1 MSLVSASLVVL
12 SLSLCLHAETLGV
25 YLDKPVPAPAAASF
39 REELRNL
46 LKNTGVTVELRSLKD
61 RKSGE
66 SFDRLMVVQLRGT
79 CDAFEEP
86 QRSSG
91 PLASTQVEGSRILPY
106 AELFCD
112 RLRSTLSATL
122 DREPLFRRHLLTGR
136 AMARVLAHEIYH
148 YLAQEKS
155 HAAGGV
161 ARNCL
166 NTRELLSDGF
176 TFDHETLTRL
186 RTTTP
191 EPQPVYTE
199 IEEAS
204 GR

>member
-12 SLSLCLHAETLGV
+12 SLSLCLYAETLGV
-25 YLDKPVPAPAAASF
+25 YLDKPIPAPAAASF
-39 REELRNL
+39 REELHNL
-46 LKNTGVTVELRSLKD
+46 LKDTGIAIELRSLKD

-66 SFDRLMVVQLRGT
+66 SFDRLMVIQLRGT
-79 CDAFEEP
+79 CDAFEAP
-86 QRSSG
+86 RKSSG

-122 DREPLFRRHLLTGR
+122 DREPLFRRHQLTGR

-148 YLAQEKS
+148 YLTQEKN
-155 HAAGGV
+155 HASIGV

-166 NTRELLSDGF
+166 NSRELLTDGF
-176 TFDHETLTRL
+176 TFDHHTLTRL
-186 RTTTP
+186 RATP

-199 IEEAS
+199 AEEAS

>member
-25 YLDKPVPAPAAASF
+25 YLDKPIPAPAAASF
-39 REELRNL
+39 REELHSL
-46 LKNTGVTVELRSLKD
+46 LKDTGIAIELRSFKD

-66 SFDRLMVVQLRGT
+66 SFDRLMVIQMRGT
-79 CDAFEEP
+79 CDAFEAP
-86 QRSSG
+86 QKSSG

-122 DREPLFRRHLLTGR
+122 DREPLFRRYQLTGR

-148 YLAQEKS
+148 YLTQEKN
-155 HAAGGV
+155 HASTGV

-166 NTRELLSDGF
+166 NSRELLSEHF
-176 TFDHETLTRL
+176 TFDHDTITRL
-186 RTTTP
+186 RTAP
-191 EPQPVYTE
+191 EQQVVFTE
-199 IEEAS
+199 AEEAS
-204 GR
+204 SR